1 MAWSYSSLSLF
12 KQCPRKYY
20 HLRVARDVVEPETQ
34 HLLYGSAVHKA
45 AEDYGRDGVE
55 IPEKFAF
62 IKPMLDTLLA
72 APGTPLFEHKMAVTR
87 DFEPCDF
94 DAPEAW
100 WRGIADL
107 MILQPEER
115 TALLVDYKTG
125 KSARYADTDQL
136 KLLALAIFAQFPEID
151 TVKAGLLFVVSKE
164 FLQVEIYR
172 KDAAQLWSPFVKH
185 VGMLEQ
191 CQENDVWNP
200 SPNFTCRNY
209 CAVTSCEH
217 NGRK

>member
-20 HLRVARDVVEPETQ
+20 HLRVIRDVVEPETE

-45 AEDYGRDGVE
+45 AEDYGRDGVP

-62 IKPMLDTLLA
+62 IQPMIDTLLA

-87 DFEPCDF
+87 EFEPCDF

-125 KSARYADTDQL
+125 KSAKYADTDQL
-136 KLLALAIFAQFPEID
+136 KLLGLAIFAQFPEID

-164 FLQVEIYR
+164 FLEVEIR
-172 KDAAQLWSPFVKH
+172 RENAETLWRPFVKH

-191 CQENDVWNP
+191 CQEYDTWNP
-200 SPNFTCRNY
+200 MPNFTCRNY
-209 CAVTSCEH
+209 CAVKSCEH

>member
-1 MAWSYSSLSLF
+1 MAWSYSSLTLF

-20 HLRVARDVVEPETQ
+20 HLRVLRDVVEPETE

-45 AEDYGRDGVE
+45 AEEYGRDGLE
-55 IPEKFAF
+55 IPKKFEF

-107 MILQPEER
+107 MILQPKER

-125 KSARYADTDQL
+125 KSAKYADTDQL

-164 FLQVEIYR
+164 FLEIEVR
-172 KDAAQLWSPFVKH
+172 REDADQLWSPFVKH

-191 CQENDVWNP
+191 CQENDTWNP

-209 CAVTSCEH
+209 CAVKSCEF
-217 NGRK
+217 NGRR